1 MGGHAGAGLPAA
13 LGGAGTKRGG
23 AKCGGRAGP
32 GRSAALSEAGI
43 GDQRQPIVEGMDLP
57 MASGQ
62 FDRDAARRNDANYL
76 HLLKNSPNTSYIL
89 VTARG
94 EVAIKSA
101 HVYGQAPHGG
111 LTPPDLANME
121 AEQLLELSHA
131 QLAQLPFS
139 TKEPYYL
146 GKYGEKSYLALRVE
160 APDQAPSQQL
170 EENWPCHFAP
180 LRAVAGMLEPYQGE
194 LAAAAVALATWDK
207 NTKFCERC
215 GASLEIACAG
225 WEKHCTACAHV
236 TYPRTDPAIIVAI
249 TDDAER
255 LLLIHGATWQ
265 PGRYSVVAG
274 FVEAGE
280 SLEAAVAREA
290 LEETGI
296 KISQASYCASQP
308 WPFPRSLMF
317 AFTARAG
324 GQQEPKADMQE
335 VGHAFWASRE
345 EFTQLVL
352 EGKVIVPGRA
362 SSGHALVRAWYGREL
377 PQPR

>member
-1 MGGHAGAGLPAA
+1 
-13 LGGAGTKRGG
+13 
-23 AKCGGRAGP
+23 
-32 GRSAALSEAGI
+32 
-43 GDQRQPIVEGMDLP
+43 

-101 HVYGQAPHGG
+101 HVYGQAPRGG

-121 AEQLLELSHA
+121 AEQLLELNHA
-131 QLAQLPFS
+131 QVAQLPFS
-139 TKEPYYL
+139 PQEPYYL
-146 GKYGEKSYLALRVE
+146 GKYGEKSYFALRVE
-160 APDQAPSQQL
+160 APSQQL
-170 EENWPCHFAP
+170 EENWQHCFAP

-215 GASLEIACAG
+215 GVSLKLACAG
-225 WEKHCTACAHV
+225 WEKHCTACAHI

-280 SLEAAVAREA
+280 SLEAAVVREA

-296 KISQASYCASQP
+296 KVSQASYCSSQP

-335 VGHAFWASRE
+335 VGHAFWVSRE

>member
-1 MGGHAGAGLPAA
+1 
-13 LGGAGTKRGG
+13 
-23 AKCGGRAGP
+23 
-32 GRSAALSEAGI
+32 
-43 GDQRQPIVEGMDLP
+43 

-62 FDRDAARRNDANYL
+62 FDRDAVRRNDANYL
-76 HLLKNSPNTSYIL
+76 NSLKDSPNTSYIL

-94 EVAIKSA
+94 EVAIKSD

-121 AEQLLELSHA
+121 AEQLLELNHA
-131 QLAQLPFS
+131 QVAQLPFS
-139 TKEPYYL
+139 PQEPYYL

-160 APDQAPSQQL
+160 APSQQL
-170 EENWPCHFAP
+170 EENWQHCFAP

-215 GASLEIACAG
+215 GASLKLACAG
-225 WEKHCTACAHV
+225 WEKHCTACAHI

-280 SLEAAVAREA
+280 SLEAAVVREA

-296 KISQASYCASQP
+296 KISQASYCSSQP

-335 VGHAFWASRE
+335 VGHAFWVSRE

>member
-1 MGGHAGAGLPAA
+1 
-13 LGGAGTKRGG
+13 
-23 AKCGGRAGP
+23 
-32 GRSAALSEAGI
+32 
-43 GDQRQPIVEGMDLP
+43 

-76 HLLKNSPNTSYIL
+76 NSLKDLPNTSYIL

-94 EVAIKSA
+94 EVAIKSD

-111 LTPPDLANME
+111 LTPPDLAHME

-131 QLAQLPFS
+131 QVAQLPFS
-139 TKEPYYL
+139 PQEPYYL

-160 APDQAPSQQL
+160 APSQQL
-170 EENWPCHFAP
+170 EENWQHCFAP

-215 GASLEIACAG
+215 GASLKLACAG
-225 WEKHCTACAHV
+225 WEKHCTACAHI

-280 SLEAAVAREA
+280 SLEAAVVREA

-296 KISQASYCASQP
+296 KISQASYCSSQP

-335 VGHAFWASRE
+335 VGHAFWVSRE

>member
-1 MGGHAGAGLPAA
+1 
-13 LGGAGTKRGG
+13 
-23 AKCGGRAGP
+23 
-32 GRSAALSEAGI
+32 
-43 GDQRQPIVEGMDLP
+43 

-62 FDRDAARRNDANYL
+62 FDRDAVRRNDANYL
-76 HLLKNSPNTSYIL
+76 NSLKDSPNTSYIL
-89 VTARG
+89 VTACG
-94 EVAIKSA
+94 EVAIKST

-121 AEQLLELSHA
+121 AEQLLELNHA
-131 QLAQLPFS
+131 QVAQLPFS
-139 TKEPYYL
+139 PQEPYYL

-160 APDQAPSQQL
+160 APSQRL
-170 EENWPCHFAP
+170 EENWQHCFAP

-215 GASLEIACAG
+215 GASLKLACAG
-225 WEKHCTACAHV
+225 WEKHCTACAHI

-296 KISQASYCASQP
+296 KISKASYCASQP

-335 VGHAFWASRE
+335 VGHAFWVSRE

>member
-1 MGGHAGAGLPAA
+1 
-13 LGGAGTKRGG
+13 
-23 AKCGGRAGP
+23 
-32 GRSAALSEAGI
+32 
-43 GDQRQPIVEGMDLP
+43 

-76 HLLKNSPNTSYIL
+76 NSLKDSPNTSYIL

-131 QLAQLPFS
+131 QVAQLPFS
-139 TKEPYYL
+139 PQEPYYL

-160 APDQAPSQQL
+160 ASSQQL
-170 EENWPCHFAP
+170 EENWQHCFAP

-215 GASLEIACAG
+215 GASLKLACAG

>member
-1 MGGHAGAGLPAA
+1 
-13 LGGAGTKRGG
+13 
-23 AKCGGRAGP
+23 
-32 GRSAALSEAGI
+32 
-43 GDQRQPIVEGMDLP
+43 

-62 FDRDAARRNDANYL
+62 FDRDTARRNDANYL
-76 HLLKNSPNTSYIL
+76 NSLKDSPNTSYIL

-94 EVAIKSA
+94 EVAIKST

-121 AEQLLELSHA
+121 AEQLLELNHA
-131 QLAQLPFS
+131 QVAQLPFS
-139 TKEPYYL
+139 PQEPYYL

-160 APDQAPSQQL
+160 ASSQQL
-170 EENWPCHFAP
+170 EENWQHCFAP

-194 LAAAAVALATWDK
+194 LAAASVALATWDK

-215 GASLEIACAG
+215 GASLELACAG
-225 WEKHCTACAHV
+225 WEKRCAACAHI

-280 SLEAAVAREA
+280 SLEAAVVREA

-296 KISQASYCASQP
+296 KISQASYCSSQP

-335 VGHAFWASRE
+335 VGQAFWVSRE

>member
-1 MGGHAGAGLPAA
+1 
-13 LGGAGTKRGG
+13 
-23 AKCGGRAGP
+23 
-32 GRSAALSEAGI
+32 
-43 GDQRQPIVEGMDLP
+43 

-62 FDRDAARRNDANYL
+62 FDRDAVRRNDANYL
-76 HLLKNSPNTSYIL
+76 NSLKDSPNTSYIL

-94 EVAIKSA
+94 EVAIKST
-101 HVYGQAPHGG
+101 HVYGQAPRGG
-111 LTPPDLANME
+111 LTPPDAHME
-121 AEQLLELSHA
+121 AEQLLELNHA
-131 QLAQLPFS
+131 QVAQLPFS
-139 TKEPYYL
+139 PQEPYYL
-146 GKYGEKSYLALRVE
+146 GKYGEKSYFALRVE
-160 APDQAPSQQL
+160 APSQQL
-170 EENWPCHFAP
+170 EENWQHCFAP

-215 GASLEIACAG
+215 GVSLKLACAG
-225 WEKHCTACAHV
+225 WEKHCTACAHI

-296 KISQASYCASQP
+296 KVSQTSYCSSQP

-335 VGHAFWASRE
+335 VGHAFWVSRE

>member
-1 MGGHAGAGLPAA
+1 
-13 LGGAGTKRGG
+13 
-23 AKCGGRAGP
+23 
-32 GRSAALSEAGI
+32 
-43 GDQRQPIVEGMDLP
+43 

-76 HLLKNSPNTSYIL
+76 NSLKDSPNTSYIL
-89 VTARG
+89 VTACG
-94 EVAIKSA
+94 EVAIKSD

-111 LTPPDLANME
+111 LTPPDLAHME

-131 QLAQLPFS
+131 QVAQLPFS
-139 TKEPYYL
+139 PQEPYYL

-160 APDQAPSQQL
+160 APSQQL
-170 EENWPCHFAP
+170 EENWQRCFAP

-215 GASLEIACAG
+215 GASLKLACAG
-225 WEKHCTACAHV
+225 WEKHCTACAHI

-317 AFTARAG
+317 AFTARAS
-324 GQQEPKADMQE
+324 GQQTPKADMQE

>member
-1 MGGHAGAGLPAA
+1 
-13 LGGAGTKRGG
+13 
-23 AKCGGRAGP
+23 
-32 GRSAALSEAGI
+32 
-43 GDQRQPIVEGMDLP
+43 

-62 FDRDAARRNDANYL
+62 FDRDAVRRNDANYL
-76 HLLKNSPNTSYIL
+76 SSLKDSPNTSYIL

-94 EVAIKSA
+94 EVAIKST

-121 AEQLLELSHA
+121 AEQLLELNHA
-131 QLAQLPFS
+131 QVAQLPFS
-139 TKEPYYL
+139 PQEPYYL

-160 APDQAPSQQL
+160 APSQQVFGQRSARQQAAVGQAPSQQL
-170 EENWPCHFAP
+170 EENWQHCFAP

-225 WEKHCTACAHV
+225 WEKHCTACAHI

-296 KISQASYCASQP
+296 KISQASYCSSQP

-335 VGHAFWASRE
+335 VGHAFWVSRE

-362 SSGHALVRAWYGREL
+362 SSGHALVRAWYGHEL

>member
-1 MGGHAGAGLPAA
+1 
-13 LGGAGTKRGG
+13 
-23 AKCGGRAGP
+23 
-32 GRSAALSEAGI
+32 
-43 GDQRQPIVEGMDLP
+43 

-76 HLLKNSPNTSYIL
+76 NSLKDSPNTNYIL

-94 EVAIKSA
+94 EVAIKSD

-111 LTPPDLANME
+111 LTPPDLAHME

-131 QLAQLPFS
+131 QVAQLPFS
-139 TKEPYYL
+139 PQEPYYL

-160 APDQAPSQQL
+160 APSRQL
-170 EENWPCHFAP
+170 EENWQYCFAP

-215 GASLEIACAG
+215 GASLKLACAG
-225 WEKHCTACAHV
+225 WEKHCTACAHI

-280 SLEAAVAREA
+280 SLEAAVVREA

-296 KISQASYCASQP
+296 KISQASYCSSQP

-335 VGHAFWASRE
+335 VGHAFWVSRE

>member
-1 MGGHAGAGLPAA
+1 
-13 LGGAGTKRGG
+13 
-23 AKCGGRAGP
+23 
-32 GRSAALSEAGI
+32 
-43 GDQRQPIVEGMDLP
+43 

-62 FDRDAARRNDANYL
+62 FDRDAVRRNDANYL
-76 HLLKNSPNTSYIL
+76 NSLKDSPNTSYIL

-131 QLAQLPFS
+131 QVAQLPFS
-139 TKEPYYL
+139 PQEPYYL

-160 APDQAPSQQL
+160 ASSQQL
-170 EENWPCHFAP
+170 EENWQHCFAP

-215 GASLEIACAG
+215 GASLKLAYAG
-225 WEKHCTACAHV
+225 WEKHCTACAHI

-280 SLEAAVAREA
+280 SLEAAVVREA

-296 KISQASYCASQP
+296 KISQASYCSSQP

>member
-1 MGGHAGAGLPAA
+1 
-13 LGGAGTKRGG
+13 
-23 AKCGGRAGP
+23 
-32 GRSAALSEAGI
+32 
-43 GDQRQPIVEGMDLP
+43 

-62 FDRDAARRNDANYL
+62 FDRDAARRNDVNYL
-76 HLLKNSPNTSYIL
+76 NSLKDSPNTSYIL

-94 EVAIKSA
+94 EVAIKSD

-111 LTPPDLANME
+111 LTPPDLAHME

-131 QLAQLPFS
+131 QVAQLPFS
-139 TKEPYYL
+139 PQEPYYL

-160 APDQAPSQQL
+160 ASSQQL
-170 EENWPCHFAP
+170 EENWQHCFAP

-215 GASLEIACAG
+215 GASLELACAG
-225 WEKHCTACAHV
+225 WEKHCTACANI

-280 SLEAAVAREA
+280 SLETAVAREA

-296 KISQASYCASQP
+296 KISQASYCSSQP

-335 VGHAFWASRE
+335 VGHAFWVSRE

-352 EGKVIVPGRA
+352 AGKVIVPGRA

>member
-1 MGGHAGAGLPAA
+1 
-13 LGGAGTKRGG
+13 
-23 AKCGGRAGP
+23 
-32 GRSAALSEAGI
+32 
-43 GDQRQPIVEGMDLP
+43 

-76 HLLKNSPNTSYIL
+76 NSLKDSPNTSYIL
-89 VTARG
+89 VSACG
-94 EVAIKSA
+94 EVAIKSD

-111 LTPPDLANME
+111 LTPPDAYME
-121 AEQLLELSHA
+121 AEQLLELNHA
-131 QLAQLPFS
+131 QVAQLPFS
-139 TKEPYYL
+139 PQEPYYL
-146 GKYGEKSYLALRVE
+146 GKYGEKSYFALRVE
-160 APDQAPSQQL
+160 APSQQL
-170 EENWPCHFAP
+170 EENCQYCFAP

-215 GASLEIACAG
+215 GASLKLACAG
-225 WEKHCTACAHV
+225 WEKHCTACAHI

-280 SLEAAVAREA
+280 SLEAAVVREA

-296 KISQASYCASQP
+296 KISQASYCSSQP

-335 VGHAFWASRE
+335 VGHAFWVSRE

>member
-1 MGGHAGAGLPAA
+1 
-13 LGGAGTKRGG
+13 
-23 AKCGGRAGP
+23 
-32 GRSAALSEAGI
+32 
-43 GDQRQPIVEGMDLP
+43 MDLP

-62 FDRDAARRNDANYL
+62 FDRDAVRRNDANYL
-76 HLLKNSPNTSYIL
+76 NSLKDSPNTSYIL

-94 EVAIKSA
+94 EVAIKSD

-111 LTPPDLANME
+111 LTPPDLAHME

-131 QLAQLPFS
+131 QVAQLPFS
-139 TKEPYYL
+139 PQEPYYL

-160 APDQAPSQQL
+160 APSQQL
-170 EENWPCHFAP
+170 EENCQYCFAP

-215 GASLEIACAG
+215 GASLKLACAG
-225 WEKHCTACAHV
+225 WEKHCTACAHI

-280 SLEAAVAREA
+280 SLEAAVVREA

-296 KISQASYCASQP
+296 KISQASYCSSQP

-335 VGHAFWASRE
+335 VGHAFWVSRE

>member
-1 MGGHAGAGLPAA
+1 
-13 LGGAGTKRGG
+13 
-23 AKCGGRAGP
+23 
-32 GRSAALSEAGI
+32 
-43 GDQRQPIVEGMDLP
+43 MDLP

-76 HLLKNSPNTSYIL
+76 NSLKDSPNTSYIL

-111 LTPPDLANME
+111 LTPPDLAHME
-121 AEQLLELSHA
+121 AEQLLELNHA
-131 QLAQLPFS
+131 QVAQLPFS
-139 TKEPYYL
+139 PQEPYYL

-160 APDQAPSQQL
+160 ASSQQL
-170 EENWPCHFAP
+170 EENWQHCFAP

-194 LAAAAVALATWDK
+194 LAAASVALATWDK

-215 GASLEIACAG
+215 GASLKLACAG
-225 WEKHCTACAHV
+225 WEKHCTACAHI

-280 SLEAAVAREA
+280 SLEAAVVREA

-296 KISQASYCASQP
+296 KISQASYCSSQP

-335 VGHAFWASRE
+335 VGHAFWVSRE

>member
-1 MGGHAGAGLPAA
+1 
-13 LGGAGTKRGG
+13 
-23 AKCGGRAGP
+23 
-32 GRSAALSEAGI
+32 
-43 GDQRQPIVEGMDLP
+43 

-62 FDRDAARRNDANYL
+62 FDRDAVRRNDANYL
-76 HLLKNSPNTSYIL
+76 NSLKDSPNTSYIL
-89 VTARG
+89 VTACG
-94 EVAIKSA
+94 EVAIKSD

-111 LTPPDLANME
+111 LTPPDLAHME

-131 QLAQLPFS
+131 QVAQLPFS
-139 TKEPYYL
+139 PQEPYYL

-160 APDQAPSQQL
+160 APSQQL
-170 EENWPCHFAP
+170 EENWQRCFAP

-215 GASLEIACAG
+215 GASLKLACAG
-225 WEKHCTACAHV
+225 WEKHCTACAHI

-274 FVEAGE
+274 FAEAGE
-280 SLEAAVAREA
+280 SLEAAVVREA

-296 KISQASYCASQP
+296 KISQASYCSSQP

-335 VGHAFWASRE
+335 VGHAFWVSRE

>member
-1 MGGHAGAGLPAA
+1 M
-13 LGGAGTKRGG
+13 
-23 AKCGGRAGP
+23 
-32 GRSAALSEAGI
+32 
-43 GDQRQPIVEGMDLP
+43 
-57 MASGQ
+57 
-62 FDRDAARRNDANYL
+62 
-76 HLLKNSPNTSYIL
+76 
-89 VTARG
+89 
-94 EVAIKSA
+94 
-101 HVYGQAPHGG
+101 
-111 LTPPDLANME
+111 
-121 AEQLLELSHA
+121 
-131 QLAQLPFS
+131 
-139 TKEPYYL
+139 
-146 GKYGEKSYLALRVE
+146 ALRVE
-160 APDQAPSQQL
+160 AAEQTPGSQAPEQTHGQQAAVAQAPKRTAGQQAPSQQL

-296 KISQASYCASQP
+296 KVSQASYCSSQP

-324 GQQEPKADMQE
+324 GKQEPKADMQE

>member
-1 MGGHAGAGLPAA
+1 
-13 LGGAGTKRGG
+13 
-23 AKCGGRAGP
+23 
-32 GRSAALSEAGI
+32 
-43 GDQRQPIVEGMDLP
+43 

-62 FDRDAARRNDANYL
+62 FDRDAVRRNDANYL
-76 HLLKNSPNTSYIL
+76 NSLKDSPNTSYIL
-89 VTARG
+89 VTACG
-94 EVAIKSA
+94 EVAIKSD

-121 AEQLLELSHA
+121 AEQLLELNHA
-131 QLAQLPFS
+131 QVAQLPFS
-139 TKEPYYL
+139 IQEPYYL

-160 APDQAPSQQL
+160 ASSQQL
-170 EENWPCHFAP
+170 EENCQYCFAP

-215 GASLEIACAG
+215 GASLKLACAG
-225 WEKHCTACAHV
+225 WEKHCTACAHI

-280 SLEAAVAREA
+280 SLEAAVVREA

-296 KISQASYCASQP
+296 KISQASYCSSQP

-335 VGHAFWASRE
+335 VGHAFWVSRE

>member
-1 MGGHAGAGLPAA
+1 
-13 LGGAGTKRGG
+13 
-23 AKCGGRAGP
+23 
-32 GRSAALSEAGI
+32 
-43 GDQRQPIVEGMDLP
+43 

-62 FDRDAARRNDANYL
+62 FDRDAVRRNDANYL
-76 HLLKNSPNTSYIL
+76 NSLKDSPNTSYIL

-111 LTPPDLANME
+111 LTPPDLAHME

-131 QLAQLPFS
+131 QVAQLPFS
-139 TKEPYYL
+139 PQEPYYL

-160 APDQAPSQQL
+160 APSQQL
-170 EENWPCHFAP
+170 EEDWPCHFAP
-180 LRAVAGMLEPYQGE
+180 LRAVAGMLEPYQGD

-215 GASLEIACAG
+215 GASLKLACAG
-225 WEKHCTACAHV
+225 WEKHCTACAHI

-280 SLEAAVAREA
+280 SLEAAVVREA

-296 KISQASYCASQP
+296 KISQVSYCSSQP

-335 VGHAFWASRE
+335 VGHAFWVSRE

-352 EGKVIVPGRA
+352 EGKAIVPGRA

>member
-1 MGGHAGAGLPAA
+1 
-13 LGGAGTKRGG
+13 
-23 AKCGGRAGP
+23 
-32 GRSAALSEAGI
+32 
-43 GDQRQPIVEGMDLP
+43 
-57 MASGQ
+57 
-62 FDRDAARRNDANYL
+62 
-76 HLLKNSPNTSYIL
+76 
-89 VTARG
+89 
-94 EVAIKSA
+94 
-101 HVYGQAPHGG
+101 
-111 LTPPDLANME
+111 ME

-131 QLAQLPFS
+131 QVAQLPFS
-139 TKEPYYL
+139 PQEPYYL

-160 APDQAPSQQL
+160 ALGQQVPKRAAGQAPSQQL
-170 EENWPCHFAP
+170 EENWQRCFAP

-215 GASLEIACAG
+215 GASLKLACAG
-225 WEKHCTACAHV
+225 WEKHCTACAHI

-280 SLEAAVAREA
+280 SLEAAVVREA

-296 KISQASYCASQP
+296 KISQASYCSSQP

-335 VGHAFWASRE
+335 VGHAFWVSRE

>member
-1 MGGHAGAGLPAA
+1 
-13 LGGAGTKRGG
+13 
-23 AKCGGRAGP
+23 
-32 GRSAALSEAGI
+32 
-43 GDQRQPIVEGMDLP
+43 

-76 HLLKNSPNTSYIL
+76 NSLKDSPNTSYIL

-94 EVAIKSA
+94 EVAIKSD

-111 LTPPDLANME
+111 LTPPDAHME
-121 AEQLLELSHA
+121 AEQLLELSHT
-131 QLAQLPFS
+131 QVAQLPFS
-139 TKEPYYL
+139 PQEPYYL

-160 APDQAPSQQL
+160 ASSQQL
-170 EENWPCHFAP
+170 EENCQYCFAP

-215 GASLEIACAG
+215 GASLKLACAG
-225 WEKHCTACAHV
+225 WEKHCTACAHI

-280 SLEAAVAREA
+280 SLEAAVVREA

-296 KISQASYCASQP
+296 KISQASYCSSQP

-335 VGHAFWASRE
+335 VGHAFWVSRE

>member
-1 MGGHAGAGLPAA
+1 
-13 LGGAGTKRGG
+13 
-23 AKCGGRAGP
+23 
-32 GRSAALSEAGI
+32 
-43 GDQRQPIVEGMDLP
+43 

-62 FDRDAARRNDANYL
+62 FDRDAVRRNDANYL
-76 HLLKNSPNTSYIL
+76 NSLKDSPNTSYIL
-89 VTARG
+89 VTACG
-94 EVAIKSA
+94 EVAIKSD

-111 LTPPDLANME
+111 LTPPDLAHME

-131 QLAQLPFS
+131 QVAQLPFS
-139 TKEPYYL
+139 PQEPYYL

-160 APDQAPSQQL
+160 APSQQL
-170 EENWPCHFAP
+170 EENCQYCFAP

-215 GASLEIACAG
+215 GASLKLACAG
-225 WEKHCTACAHV
+225 WEKHCTACAHI

-296 KISQASYCASQP
+296 KISQASYCSSQP

-335 VGHAFWASRE
+335 VGHAFWVSRE

>member
-1 MGGHAGAGLPAA
+1 
-13 LGGAGTKRGG
+13 
-23 AKCGGRAGP
+23 
-32 GRSAALSEAGI
+32 
-43 GDQRQPIVEGMDLP
+43 

-76 HLLKNSPNTSYIL
+76 NSLKDSLNTSYIL

-131 QLAQLPFS
+131 QVAQLPFS
-139 TKEPYYL
+139 PQEPYYL

-160 APDQAPSQQL
+160 ASSQQL
-170 EENWPCHFAP
+170 EENWQHCFAP

-215 GASLEIACAG
+215 GASLKLACAG
-225 WEKHCTACAHV
+225 WEKHCTACAHI

-280 SLEAAVAREA
+280 SLEAAVVREA

-296 KISQASYCASQP
+296 KISQASYCSSQP

-335 VGHAFWASRE
+335 VGHAFWVSRE

>member
-1 MGGHAGAGLPAA
+1 
-13 LGGAGTKRGG
+13 
-23 AKCGGRAGP
+23 
-32 GRSAALSEAGI
+32 
-43 GDQRQPIVEGMDLP
+43 

-62 FDRDAARRNDANYL
+62 FDRDAVRRNDANYL
-76 HLLKNSPNTSYIL
+76 NSLKNSPNTSYIL
-89 VTARG
+89 VTACG
-94 EVAIKSA
+94 EVAIKSD
-101 HVYGQAPHGG
+101 HVYGQAPRGG

-131 QLAQLPFS
+131 QVAQLPFS
-139 TKEPYYL
+139 PQEPYYL
-146 GKYGEKSYLALRVE
+146 GKYGEKSYFALRVE
-160 APDQAPSQQL
+160 APSQQL
-170 EENWPCHFAP
+170 EENCQYCFAP

-215 GASLEIACAG
+215 GASLKLACAG
-225 WEKHCTACAHV
+225 WEKHCTACAHI

-296 KISQASYCASQP
+296 KISQASYCSSQP

-335 VGHAFWASRE
+335 VGHAFWVSRE

>member
-1 MGGHAGAGLPAA
+1 
-13 LGGAGTKRGG
+13 
-23 AKCGGRAGP
+23 
-32 GRSAALSEAGI
+32 
-43 GDQRQPIVEGMDLP
+43 

-62 FDRDAARRNDANYL
+62 FDRDAVRRNDANYL
-76 HLLKNSPNTSYIL
+76 NSLKDSPNTSYIL

-94 EVAIKSA
+94 EVAIKSD

-121 AEQLLELSHA
+121 AEQLLELNHA
-131 QLAQLPFS
+131 QVAQLPFS
-139 TKEPYYL
+139 PQEPYYL

-160 APDQAPSQQL
+160 APSQQL
-170 EENWPCHFAP
+170 EENCQYCFAP

-215 GASLEIACAG
+215 GASLKLACAG
-225 WEKHCTACAHV
+225 WEKHCTACAHI

-280 SLEAAVAREA
+280 SLEAAVVREA

-296 KISQASYCASQP
+296 KISQASYCSSQP

-335 VGHAFWASRE
+335 VGHAFWVSRE

>member
-1 MGGHAGAGLPAA
+1 
-13 LGGAGTKRGG
+13 
-23 AKCGGRAGP
+23 
-32 GRSAALSEAGI
+32 
-43 GDQRQPIVEGMDLP
+43 

-62 FDRDAARRNDANYL
+62 FDRDAVRRNDANYL
-76 HLLKNSPNTSYIL
+76 HSLKNSPNTSYIL

-94 EVAIKSA
+94 EVAIKST
-101 HVYGQAPHGG
+101 HVYGQAPRGG

-131 QLAQLPFS
+131 QVAQLPFS
-139 TKEPYYL
+139 PQEPYYL
-146 GKYGEKSYLALRVE
+146 GKYGEKSYFALRVE
-160 APDQAPSQQL
+160 APSQQL
-170 EENWPCHFAP
+170 EENWQHCFAL

-215 GASLEIACAG
+215 GASLKLACAG
-225 WEKHCTACAHV
+225 WEKHCTACAHI

-280 SLEAAVAREA
+280 SLEAAVVREA

-296 KISQASYCASQP
+296 KVSQASYCSSQP

>member
-1 MGGHAGAGLPAA
+1 
-13 LGGAGTKRGG
+13 
-23 AKCGGRAGP
+23 
-32 GRSAALSEAGI
+32 
-43 GDQRQPIVEGMDLP
+43 

-62 FDRDAARRNDANYL
+62 FDRDAVRRNDANYL
-76 HLLKNSPNTSYIL
+76 NSLKDSPNTSYIL

-94 EVAIKSA
+94 EVAIKST

-111 LTPPDLANME
+111 LTPPDLAHME

-131 QLAQLPFS
+131 QVAQLPFS
-139 TKEPYYL
+139 IQEPYYL

-160 APDQAPSQQL
+160 APSQQL
-170 EENWPCHFAP
+170 EENWQHCFAP
-180 LRAVAGMLEPYQGE
+180 LRAVAGILEPYQGE

-215 GASLEIACAG
+215 GASLKLACAG
-225 WEKHCTACAHV
+225 WEKHCTACAHI

-296 KISQASYCASQP
+296 KVSQASYCSSQP

-317 AFTARAG
+317 AFTARAS
-324 GQQEPKADMQE
+324 GQQTPKADMQE

>member
-1 MGGHAGAGLPAA
+1 
-13 LGGAGTKRGG
+13 
-23 AKCGGRAGP
+23 
-32 GRSAALSEAGI
+32 
-43 GDQRQPIVEGMDLP
+43 

-76 HLLKNSPNTSYIL
+76 NSLKDSPNTSYIL

-94 EVAIKSA
+94 EVAIKSD

-111 LTPPDLANME
+111 LTPPDLAHME
-121 AEQLLELSHA
+121 AEQLLELNHA
-131 QLAQLPFS
+131 QVAQLPFS
-139 TKEPYYL
+139 PQEPYYL

-160 APDQAPSQQL
+160 APSQQL
-170 EENWPCHFAP
+170 EENWQHCFAP

-215 GASLEIACAG
+215 GASLKLACAG
-225 WEKHCTACAHV
+225 WEKHCTACAHI

-280 SLEAAVAREA
+280 SLEAAVVREA

-296 KISQASYCASQP
+296 KISQASYCSSQP

-335 VGHAFWASRE
+335 VGHAFWVSRE

-352 EGKVIVPGRA
+352 ECKLIVPGRA

>member
-1 MGGHAGAGLPAA
+1 
-13 LGGAGTKRGG
+13 
-23 AKCGGRAGP
+23 
-32 GRSAALSEAGI
+32 
-43 GDQRQPIVEGMDLP
+43 

-62 FDRDAARRNDANYL
+62 FDRDAVRRNDANYL
-76 HLLKNSPNTSYIL
+76 NSLKDSPNTSYIL

-94 EVAIKSA
+94 EVAIKSD

-111 LTPPDLANME
+111 LTPPDAHME
-121 AEQLLELSHA
+121 AEQLLELNHA
-131 QLAQLPFS
+131 QVAQLPFS
-139 TKEPYYL
+139 PQEPYYL

-160 APDQAPSQQL
+160 APSQQL
-170 EENWPCHFAP
+170 EENCQYCFAP

-215 GASLEIACAG
+215 GASLKLACAG
-225 WEKHCTACAHV
+225 WEKHCTACAHI

-280 SLEAAVAREA
+280 SLEAAVVREA

-296 KISQASYCASQP
+296 KISQASYCSSQP

-335 VGHAFWASRE
+335 VGHAFWVSRE

-362 SSGHALVRAWYGREL
+362 SSGHALVRAWYGCEL

>member
-1 MGGHAGAGLPAA
+1 
-13 LGGAGTKRGG
+13 
-23 AKCGGRAGP
+23 
-32 GRSAALSEAGI
+32 
-43 GDQRQPIVEGMDLP
+43 

-62 FDRDAARRNDANYL
+62 FDRDAVRRNDANYL
-76 HLLKNSPNTSYIL
+76 NSLKDSPNTSYIL

-94 EVAIKSA
+94 EVAIKSD

-111 LTPPDLANME
+111 LTPPDLAHME

-131 QLAQLPFS
+131 QVAQLPFS
-139 TKEPYYL
+139 PQEPYYL

-160 APDQAPSQQL
+160 APSQQL
-170 EENWPCHFAP
+170 EENCQYCFAP

-215 GASLEIACAG
+215 GASLKLACAG
-225 WEKHCTACAHV
+225 WEKHCTACAHI

-296 KISQASYCASQP
+296 KISQASYCSSQP

>member
-1 MGGHAGAGLPAA
+1 
-13 LGGAGTKRGG
+13 
-23 AKCGGRAGP
+23 
-32 GRSAALSEAGI
+32 
-43 GDQRQPIVEGMDLP
+43 

-62 FDRDAARRNDANYL
+62 FDRDAVRRNDANYL
-76 HLLKNSPNTSYIL
+76 NSLKDSPNTSYIL

-94 EVAIKSA
+94 EVAIKSD

-111 LTPPDLANME
+111 LTPPDLAHME

-131 QLAQLPFS
+131 QVAQLPFS
-139 TKEPYYL
+139 PQEPYYL

-160 APDQAPSQQL
+160 APSQQL
-170 EENWPCHFAP
+170 EENWQHCFAP
-180 LRAVAGMLEPYQGE
+180 LRAVAGMLEPYQGD

-215 GASLEIACAG
+215 GASLKLACAG
-225 WEKHCTACAHV
+225 WEKHCTACAHI

-280 SLEAAVAREA
+280 SLEAAVVREA

-296 KISQASYCASQP
+296 KISQASYCSSQP

-335 VGHAFWASRE
+335 VGHAFWVSRE

-377 PQPR
+377 PQRSEAPDAHCPAGALAALSPRCARRASG

>member
-1 MGGHAGAGLPAA
+1 
-13 LGGAGTKRGG
+13 
-23 AKCGGRAGP
+23 
-32 GRSAALSEAGI
+32 
-43 GDQRQPIVEGMDLP
+43 

-101 HVYGQAPHGG
+101 HVYGQAPRGG

-121 AEQLLELSHA
+121 AEQLLELNHA
-131 QLAQLPFS
+131 QVAQLPFS
-139 TKEPYYL
+139 PQEPYYL
-146 GKYGEKSYLALRVE
+146 GKYGEKSYFALRVE
-160 APDQAPSQQL
+160 APSQQL
-170 EENWPCHFAP
+170 EENWQHCFAP

-215 GASLEIACAG
+215 GVSLKLACAG
-225 WEKHCTACAHV
+225 WEKHCTACAHI

-280 SLEAAVAREA
+280 SLEAAVVREA

-296 KISQASYCASQP
+296 KISQASYCSSQP

-335 VGHAFWASRE
+335 VGHAFWVSRE

>member
-1 MGGHAGAGLPAA
+1 
-13 LGGAGTKRGG
+13 
-23 AKCGGRAGP
+23 
-32 GRSAALSEAGI
+32 
-43 GDQRQPIVEGMDLP
+43 

-76 HLLKNSPNTSYIL
+76 NSLKDSPNTSYIL

-94 EVAIKSA
+94 EVAIKSD

-131 QLAQLPFS
+131 QVAQLPFS
-139 TKEPYYL
+139 PQEPYYL

-160 APDQAPSQQL
+160 ALGQQVPKRAAGQAPSQQL
-170 EENWPCHFAP
+170 EENWQRCFAP

-215 GASLEIACAG
+215 GASLKLACAG
-225 WEKHCTACAHV
+225 WEKHCTACAHI

-280 SLEAAVAREA
+280 SLEAAVVREA

-296 KISQASYCASQP
+296 KISQASYCSSQP

-335 VGHAFWASRE
+335 VGHAFWVSRE

>member
-1 MGGHAGAGLPAA
+1 
-13 LGGAGTKRGG
+13 
-23 AKCGGRAGP
+23 
-32 GRSAALSEAGI
+32 
-43 GDQRQPIVEGMDLP
+43 

-94 EVAIKSA
+94 EVAIKSD

-111 LTPPDLANME
+111 LTPPDLAHME

-131 QLAQLPFS
+131 QVAQLPFS
-139 TKEPYYL
+139 PQEPYYL

-160 APDQAPSQQL
+160 APSQQL
-170 EENWPCHFAP
+170 EENWQRCFAP

-215 GASLEIACAG
+215 GASLKLACAG
-225 WEKHCTACAHV
+225 WEKHCSACAHI

-280 SLEAAVAREA
+280 SLEAAVVREA

-296 KISQASYCASQP
+296 KISQASYCSSQP

-317 AFTARAG
+317 AFTARAS
-324 GQQEPKADMQE
+324 GQQTPKADMQE

>member
-1 MGGHAGAGLPAA
+1 
-13 LGGAGTKRGG
+13 
-23 AKCGGRAGP
+23 
-32 GRSAALSEAGI
+32 
-43 GDQRQPIVEGMDLP
+43 

-62 FDRDAARRNDANYL
+62 FDRDAVRRNDANYL
-76 HLLKNSPNTSYIL
+76 NSLKDSPNTSYIL

-94 EVAIKSA
+94 EVAIKSD

-111 LTPPDLANME
+111 LTPPDLAHME

-131 QLAQLPFS
+131 QVAQLPFS
-139 TKEPYYL
+139 PQEPYYL

-160 APDQAPSQQL
+160 APSQQL
-170 EENWPCHFAP
+170 EENCQYCFAP

-215 GASLEIACAG
+215 GASLKLACAG
-225 WEKHCTACAHV
+225 WEKHCTACAHI

-377 PQPR
+377 PHPR

>member
-1 MGGHAGAGLPAA
+1 
-13 LGGAGTKRGG
+13 
-23 AKCGGRAGP
+23 
-32 GRSAALSEAGI
+32 
-43 GDQRQPIVEGMDLP
+43 

-62 FDRDAARRNDANYL
+62 FDRDAARRNDTNYL
-76 HLLKNSPNTSYIL
+76 NSLKDSPNTSYIL

-94 EVAIKSA
+94 EVAIKSD

-111 LTPPDLANME
+111 LTPPDLAHME
-121 AEQLLELSHA
+121 AEQLLELNHA
-131 QLAQLPFS
+131 QVAQLPFS
-139 TKEPYYL
+139 PQEPYYL

-160 APDQAPSQQL
+160 APSQQL
-170 EENWPCHFAP
+170 EENWQRCFAP

-215 GASLEIACAG
+215 GASLKLACAG
-225 WEKHCTACAHV
+225 WEKHCTACAHI
-236 TYPRTDPAIIVAI
+236 TYPRTDPAIIGAI

-280 SLEAAVAREA
+280 SLEAAVVREA

-296 KISQASYCASQP
+296 KISQASYCSSQP

>member
-1 MGGHAGAGLPAA
+1 
-13 LGGAGTKRGG
+13 
-23 AKCGGRAGP
+23 
-32 GRSAALSEAGI
+32 
-43 GDQRQPIVEGMDLP
+43 

-62 FDRDAARRNDANYL
+62 FDRDAVRRNDANYL
-76 HLLKNSPNTSYIL
+76 NSLKDSPNTSYIL

-94 EVAIKSA
+94 EVAIKSD

-111 LTPPDLANME
+111 LTPPDLAHME

-131 QLAQLPFS
+131 QVAQLPFS
-139 TKEPYYL
+139 PQEPYYL

-160 APDQAPSQQL
+160 APSQQL
-170 EENWPCHFAP
+170 EEDWPCHFAP

-215 GASLEIACAG
+215 GASLKLACAG
-225 WEKHCTACAHV
+225 WEKHCTACAHI

-296 KISQASYCASQP
+296 KISQASYCSSQP

-335 VGHAFWASRE
+335 VGHAFWVSRE

>member
-1 MGGHAGAGLPAA
+1 
-13 LGGAGTKRGG
+13 
-23 AKCGGRAGP
+23 
-32 GRSAALSEAGI
+32 
-43 GDQRQPIVEGMDLP
+43 

-76 HLLKNSPNTSYIL
+76 NSLKDSPNTSYIL

-94 EVAIKSA
+94 EVAIKSD

-111 LTPPDLANME
+111 LTPPDLAHME
-121 AEQLLELSHA
+121 AEQLLELNHA
-131 QLAQLPFS
+131 QVAQLPFS
-139 TKEPYYL
+139 PQEPYYL

-160 APDQAPSQQL
+160 APSQQL
-170 EENWPCHFAP
+170 EENCQYCFAP

-215 GASLEIACAG
+215 GASLKLACAG
-225 WEKHCTACAHV
+225 WEKHCTACAHI

-280 SLEAAVAREA
+280 SLEAAVVREA

-296 KISQASYCASQP
+296 KISQASYCSSQP

-335 VGHAFWASRE
+335 VGHAFWVSRE

>member
-1 MGGHAGAGLPAA
+1 
-13 LGGAGTKRGG
+13 
-23 AKCGGRAGP
+23 
-32 GRSAALSEAGI
+32 
-43 GDQRQPIVEGMDLP
+43 

-76 HLLKNSPNTSYIL
+76 NSLKDSPNTSYIL

-94 EVAIKSA
+94 EVAIKSD

-111 LTPPDLANME
+111 LTPPDLAHME

-131 QLAQLPFS
+131 QVAQLPFS
-139 TKEPYYL
+139 PQEPYYL

-160 APDQAPSQQL
+160 APSQQL
-170 EENWPCHFAP
+170 EENWQRCFAP

-215 GASLEIACAG
+215 GASLKLACAG
-225 WEKHCTACAHV
+225 WEKHCTACAHI

-296 KISQASYCASQP
+296 KISQASYCSSQP

-335 VGHAFWASRE
+335 VGHAFWVSRE

>member
-1 MGGHAGAGLPAA
+1 
-13 LGGAGTKRGG
+13 
-23 AKCGGRAGP
+23 
-32 GRSAALSEAGI
+32 
-43 GDQRQPIVEGMDLP
+43 

-62 FDRDAARRNDANYL
+62 FDRDAVRRNDANYL
-76 HLLKNSPNTSYIL
+76 NSLKDSPNTSYIL
-89 VTARG
+89 VTACG
-94 EVAIKSA
+94 EVAIKSD

-121 AEQLLELSHA
+121 AEQLLELNHA
-131 QLAQLPFS
+131 QVAQLPFS
-139 TKEPYYL
+139 IQEPYYL

-160 APDQAPSQQL
+160 ASSQQL
-170 EENWPCHFAP
+170 EENCQYCFAP
-180 LRAVAGMLEPYQGE
+180 LRAVAGMLEPYQGD

-215 GASLEIACAG
+215 GASLKLACAG
-225 WEKHCTACAHV
+225 WEKHCTACAHI

-280 SLEAAVAREA
+280 SLEAAVVREA

-296 KISQASYCASQP
+296 KISQASYCSSQP

-335 VGHAFWASRE
+335 VGHAFWVSRE

-377 PQPR
+377 PHPR